1 MEDNTACPGHTRGTA
16 VAWVTLGVA
25 FTAAGAGAQCIPLL
39 PGSSLESCAA
49 LSPPAWERL
58 WVCHCVL
65 PIACF
70 QAPQRTYC
78 GTAIN
83 TGLATSPALAL
94 PSRAGPPRRAQHIP
108 SFLCVAARGALECP
122 GVSSSHSRAL
132 LEGARNSL
140 WDPPWGLGAGEERAG
155 LWLCGGR
162 WRPLR
167 GRAWGRMGRWEEPA
181 ASVCG
186 GTCWMDGKT
195 RRTQQPPLGVGLAA
209 GATPGAAFPFSSTA
223 AFLEVSRAPETPGR
237 IQDRGN
243 QPSDPLS
250 GHHGSNLSVTTITTT
265 SPKQDPPV
273 APEGTTQ
280 KSTPLTS
287 SDTRTAPDQ
296 DKGDVTTAASH
307 TTGTSAAPGQGPSTG
322 PPGSAG
328 EQDSDSITGPGATGV
343 VQDMGSSS
351 HGPPVT
357 TAEPRASSS
366 PGGVQSPAAT
376 PDGSSPST
384 TPGLTTMMPAAS
396 SPQMIPRPVDAASPS
411 QPASVTSPSAPATDT
426 LEPLGSSSKRPD
438 PLTTVS
444 SGPGTTAGPGHTVP
458 SPALPSTPPPQ
469 DPSQGT
475 PQTPSQMPAS
485 PATAATTP
493 SEATQPP
500 SSGPGSV
507 ATPSVQRPMT
517 SPSEEVSMVPEGPNT
532 PSPTSAPANNWTQ
545 CESAE
550 KLSEKLLVLNL
561 TKASLCGDSPPDEKL
576 VTLICRAVKS
586 TFNPARDQCRIQ
598 LTYVVGS
605 QAVAIKEITV
615 TTNLLPTD
623 VYERLKDKWD
633 DLQAEGVSHMQLGNQ
648 GPPETTEDRFS
659 TPLIIT
665 IVCMAS
671 FLLLVAALYGCCHQ
685 RLSQRKDQQRLTEE
699 LQTVENGYHDNPTLE
714 VMETSSEMQEKKAVG
729 LNGELGDSWIV
740 PLDNLTKDD
749 LEEEE
754 DTHL

>member
-1 MEDNTACPGHTRGTA
+1 M
-16 VAWVTLGVA
+16 TLGTPKKESPVRCDIPSMFSDLGGGGSPSTEQWHGYRLA
-25 FTAAGAGAQCIPLL
+25 TPTAGSTSPSAPL
-39 PGSSLESCAA
+39 PSAHSGRSGITHPSSSLM
-49 LSPPAWERL
+49 
-58 WVCHCVL
+58 
-65 PIACF
+65 
-70 QAPQRTYC
+70 APQRTYC

-140 WDPPWGLGAGEERAG
+140 WDPPWGLGAGEERA
-155 LWLCGGR
+155 
-162 WRPLR
+162 
-167 GRAWGRMGRWEEPA
+167 
-181 ASVCG
+181 
-186 GTCWMDGKT
+186 D
-195 RRTQQPPLGVGLAA
+195 
-209 GATPGAAFPFSSTA
+209 
-223 AFLEVSRAPETPGR
+223 
-237 IQDRGN
+237 